1 MARQILI
8 LLLFIVASFTGRS
21 QSKSY
26 MFVFLHKKIAATE
39 VAKDS
44 IEKLMKGHLANIERL
59 ANEGKLLAAG
69 PFDGGGGMFVLN
81 TTSEAEAGQWLS
93 TDPGVQAN
101 RWDIE
106 MLLYSPQVGGI
117 CKAPEPYQMVSYDF
131 IRFYQSPDSN
141 ARVSQRHH
149 QLVDEEAQKGNVITL
164 GTFKSSGFIL
174 ILKEEATD
182 KFLESNPIVQQGGQK
197 PEKKKLWIAKGSFCE
212 K

>member
-1 MARQILI
+1 MQISI
-8 LLLFIVASFTGRS
+8 LLFFLVASFSEHS

-26 MFVFLHKKIAATE
+26 MFVFLHKRTSAPE

-59 ANEGKLLAAG
+59 ANEEKLLAAG

-81 TTSEAEAGQWLS
+81 TTSEAEAEQWLS
-93 TDPGVQAN
+93 TDPGIQAN

-106 MLLYSPQVGGI
+106 MLLYSPQVNGI
-117 CKAPEPYQMVSYDF
+117 CKAQEPYQMVSYDF
-131 IRFYQSPDSN
+131 IRFYQSPDLN
-141 ARVSQRHH
+141 ARVSQRHQ
-149 QLVDEEAQKGNVITL
+149 QLVNEEAKKGNVITM
-164 GTFKSSGFIL
+164 GTFTSSGFIV

-182 KFLESNPIVQQGGQK
+182 KFLESNSIVQPAGSRT
-197 PEKKKLWIAKGSFCE
+197 EKKKLWIAKGSFCE